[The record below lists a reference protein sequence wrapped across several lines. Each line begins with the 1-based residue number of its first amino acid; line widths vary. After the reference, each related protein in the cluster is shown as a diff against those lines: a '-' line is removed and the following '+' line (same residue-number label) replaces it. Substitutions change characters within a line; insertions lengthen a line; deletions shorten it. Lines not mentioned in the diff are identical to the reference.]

1 MSAQILDGRAI
12 AKRMRADIKQQA
24 AQFEARHGFPP
35 GLGVV
40 LVGDDPASHM
50 YVRMKRRA
58 CERAGIY
65 SIAHEMP
72 SNSSEAEVKA
82 KVEALNADQRIHGI
96 LVQVPLPDH
105 VDEETILSTVSL
117 DKDVDGFHPVNIG
130 ALAMKGRQ
138 PRFTPATPTGCM
150 VLLQETGVDLSGKH
164 AVVLGRSNIVGMP
177 MALMLTK
184 ANATV
189 TICHSRTQDIP
200 GKIKQADILIAALGK
215 PEYVQAAW
223 LKPGAIVID
232 VGTNQVD
239 DPSDERGYR
248 WVGDVAYD
256 AAKEVASWLNFV
268 PGGVGPM
275 TITMLLSNTL
285 KAARQITGDQN

>member
-117 DKDVDGFHPVNIG
+117 DKDVDGFPPVNIG

>member
-285 KAARQITGDQN
+285 KAARQIVGDQN